1 MEKNSTYA
9 SMEKMCHYLG
19 GPFMV
24 LNISNVGLEF
34 EIQKSMVYV
43 WSIDNMKSR
52 QYHGMI
58 FLC

>member
-43 WSIDNMKSR
+43 
-52 QYHGMI
+52 
-58 FLC
+58 